1 MPASDAGAWRMGRLV
16 YRDIS
21 LANIVADAGRYIDG
35 KIVLQSDDLAD
46 VKVTMTLRTDQV
58 DQLPQMLSQTL
69 PLEVH
74 VISDNITL
82 LKN

>member
-1 MPASDAGAWRMGRLV
+1 MSASDAGAWRMGRLV

-21 LANIVADAGRYIDG
+21 LANIVADAGRYIDS

>member
-1 MPASDAGAWRMGRLV
+1 
-16 YRDIS
+16 
-21 LANIVADAGRYIDG
+21 
-35 KIVLQSDDLAD
+35 
-46 VKVTMTLRTDQV
+46 MTLRTDQV

>member
-1 MPASDAGAWRMGRLV
+1 MGRLV

-21 LANIVADAGRYIDG
+21 LANIVADAGRYIDS